1 MEELQQLSHGQRR
14 WLCESSTGFSQVV
27 RCNRVY
33 DSNCSHCSVLQEL
46 FNNLD
51 YHSRVDIVNIANKS
65 EKPVENETHLE
76 EMLRYLDRIFSWL
89 FEPFLSCFAVQ
100 VSITLLQL
108 AYVWSQQVILILD
121 DLFAGHL
128 SVERVERTNYKLGN
142 LEVVWMRIHADK
154 KIYVQLLWS
163 LHDPCG
169 MNTGVFLHFK

>member
-46 FNNLD
+46 FNNFD
-51 YHSRVDIVNIANKS
+51 YHSRVDIVNKS

-142 LEVVWMRIHADK
+142 LEVVWMRIHAEK
-154 KIYVQLLWS
+154 KIYVQLLWC